1 MNKNNDSGKSR
12 KNNRMLALIRI
23 LAKLLTRTEVIDY
36 DKIPQSGAFLL
47 TTNHTS
53 RQDTPLLALST
64 PRKDVIGMV
73 AKNYQEHKLIAWLLS
88 GIGVIWMSRE
98 ETDFPAFREA
108 VSHLKN
114 GWVVGIAP
122 EGTRSREQKML
133 EGKAGAALLAERAQV
148 PIVPVAIW
156 GTADLIKD
164 LKRFRRNRVTIRY
177 GKAYH
182 LTPLGDSDH
191 KEWLQKS
198 TTEIM
203 CRIAALLPER
213 YRGFY
218 AEHPRL
224 KELLTQEKTAS

>member
-1 MNKNNDSGKSR
+1 MSKKIDPGETR
-12 KNNRMLALIRI
+12 KINLMLELIRI
-23 LAKLLTRTEVIDY
+23 LARLLIKMEVIDY

-47 TTNHTS
+47 TTNHIS
-53 RQDTPLLALST
+53 RQDTPLLMLST
-64 PRKDVIGMV
+64 PRKDVIGIV
-73 AKNYQEHKLIAWLLS
+73 AKNYQEHKLIAWLMR

-98 ETDFPAFREA
+98 ESDFPAFREA
-108 VSHLKN
+108 VSFLNH

-148 PIVPVAIW
+148 LIIPVAIW
-156 GTADLIKD
+156 GSADLIKD
-164 LKRFRRNRVTIRY
+164 LKHFRRNRVTICY
-177 GKAYH
+177 GRPYK
-182 LTPLGDSDH
+182 LPPLGDSDH

-198 TTEIM
+198 TDEIM
-203 CRIAALLPER
+203 CRIAALLPEQ

-224 KELLTQEKTAS
+224 KELIAQ